1 MRVRILKP
9 SEGIVDGVSL
19 SQLAPGLIYDV
30 KPITARYLISRGC
43 AEELTPADAKL
54 VTPPDNPTF
63 FSQAFGGIHVT
74 MPRAEAADRSRTR
87 RKKR

>member
-9 SEGIVDGVSL
+9 SEGVVDGVSL
-19 SQLAPGLIYDV
+19 SHLTLGLLYDLE
-30 KPITARYLISRGC
+30 PITANYLISGGC
-43 AEELTPADAKL
+43 AEAVTAPDEDL

-63 FSQAFGGIHVT
+63 FSQAFGGIRVT
-74 MPRAEAADRSRTR
+74 LSRTEAADRPRIT